1 MEPRKTRGNIEKR
14 DNMQNN
20 LAYKNSFAFDT
31 SELIDLISK
40 GAATISDKK
49 IRAKARN
56 WIQGHFD
63 LTEVFNN
70 QDPEYKAF
78 ISLRNSV
85 NNVRLKKKEWLR
97 NLRLILKGY
106 NNRSFDQ
113 SATKNS
119 SFPVKNREKFF
130 NDRKLHRM
138 IISSSKKLFINN
150 HYSQSIFEACKL
162 LNKKVQELAG
172 SSLDGKQLMLT
183 VFSINDPKL
192 KLNSLQNK
200 SDRDEQE
207 GFMHLF
213 AGLMHGVR
221 NPKGHEIINLKDPYR
236 ALEYLGFISLLFRRL
251 DELK

>member
-1 MEPRKTRGNIEKR
+1 
-14 DNMQNN
+14 MQDD

-49 IRAKARN
+49 IKTKARN
-56 WIQGHFD
+56 WVQGYFD

-70 QDPEYKAF
+70 QNPEYQAF
-78 ISLRNSV
+78 ISLSNSI
-85 NNVRLKKKEWLR
+85 NNVRIKRREWLR

-106 NNRSFDQ
+106 NSHSLGQTTTRS
-113 SATKNS
+113 S
-119 SFPVKNREKFF
+119 SFPVKNREKIF

-138 IISSSKKLFINN
+138 VVSSSKKLFINK
-150 HYSQSIFEACKL
+150 HYSQAIFEACKL

-183 VFSINDPKL
+183 VFSINNPKL
-192 KLNSLQNK
+192 KLNSLQNQ
-200 SDRDEQE
+200 SDQDEQE
-207 GFMHLF
+207 GFMHIF
-213 AGLMHGVR
+213 AGLMQGVR
-221 NPKGHEIINLKDPYR
+221 NPKGHEIINLKDPHR

>member
-1 MEPRKTRGNIEKR
+1 MGKR
-14 DNMQNN
+14 DNMQND

-31 SELIDLISK
+31 SELIDLMFK

-49 IRAKARN
+49 IKTKARN
-56 WIQGHFD
+56 WVQGYFD
-63 LTEVFNN
+63 ITEIFNN

-106 NNRSFDQ
+106 NSRSLDQ

-119 SFPVKNREKFF
+119 SYPVKNREKLF

-138 IISSSKKLFINN
+138 VISSSKKLFINK
-150 HYSQSIFEACKL
+150 HFSQAIFEACKL
-162 LNKKVQELAG
+162 LNKRVQELTG
-172 SSLDGKQLMLT
+172 LSLDGKQLMLT
-183 VFSINDPKL
+183 VFSINNPKL
-192 KLNSLQNK
+192 KLNSLQSQ

-207 GFMHLF
+207 GFMHIF
-213 AGLMHGVR
+213 AGLMQGVR
-221 NPKGHEIINLKDPYR
+221 NPKGHEVINLTDPYR